1 MNHLDPV
8 LKRARTKIIIRRSKN
23 EAESSATDKVT
34 ETFEAPVLRKKRNSD
49 KGKSPV
55 SRRSRT
61 VEKLDSSSN
70 DLCHNDQFNTVQD
83 GSVDA
88 SSSYDVNGKEQV
100 SHLHVH
106 AENTKTP
113 GKGLLSKKKK
123 LKLNVEST
131 DVNPEASPE
140 KLSPEREPVLALEA
154 ATPDATP
161 VTRKRKQKVS
171 PPINEK
177 KHKTNKGKSGSEPSR
192 KGLLKVSAQRSG
204 ASKSKGK
211 SKIAGNNASS
221 TKQTVGTEMTDFHLK
236 DEVCFFLYHDLLSL
250 KF

>member
-34 ETFEAPVLRKKRNSD
+34 ETLEAPVLQKKRNSD

-70 DLCHNDQFNTVQD
+70 DLCHNDQFNPVQD

-88 SSSYDVNGKEQV
+88 ISSYDVNGKEQV
-100 SHLHVH
+100 SQLHVH
-106 AENTKTP
+106 AENTKTL

-131 DVNPEASPE
+131 DVNPEASPD

-154 ATPDATP
+154 ATP

-177 KHKTNKGKSGSEPSR
+177 KHKMNKGKSGAELSR
-192 KGLLKVSAQRSG
+192 KGLLKVSVQRSG
-204 ASKSKGK
+204 TSKSKGK
-211 SKIAGNNASS
+211 YKIAGNDASL
-221 TKQTVGTEMTDFHLK
+221 TKQTVGTNMTDFHLK